1 MAQPFKHPASGIY
14 YLRRKVPPELRAS
27 LGREFKQ
34 SLKTREPAEAKA
46 RFAEAWAQAEAAFA
60 AARAQLAGVEAIGV
74 GDAHQ
79 LAARWFREE
88 QARVEREGAFT
99 EMLAEGSRTASGR
112 GDEVGEWATSYSTF
126 EAAAEEGN
134 GPPND
139 DWAAVV
145 APHIAKALSKHKL
158 PRPAPG
164 SRAAEHLSAAFLEHL
179 HKLSDWAM
187 SRYEGRYLALGLG
200 VAPVQH
206 LRSEGPKPS
215 MSKAVK
221 LMALFDEYSTD
232 KTLNDGDTR
241 ATRKTLA
248 SFQATV
254 QRFTELMGDLDIT
267 AINREVVARYRAE
280 LARLP
285 AKGEGTRGLNA
296 SQLIAKAEKEGLP
309 RLSEPTILNHIRA
322 VSAVLSHGVRL
333 QRLPENPI
341 IAGGVGRSAAKAA
354 TRRVAGIRRRKD
366 YSPDELR
373 AIFTSPAFTETD
385 WAPPRAAFG
394 KAWYWLPL
402 LLYYTGAR
410 REELAQLKASDV
422 KKSPDGIWHLNIL
435 AAEDEEDGSRGV
447 KTEGS
452 RRLLPLHPDLVK
464 RGFLDYASS
473 LPTKGQ
479 LFPDLKPSP
488 SGYFGANF
496 GKRWAVYL
504 KETVKLDSS
513 VSPIHGFRHTFKT
526 LSRDVGIPE
535 DVHDAITG
543 HAGTGGIARDY
554 GSMTLRRMAEELAK
568 YPEAPTV

>member
-34 SLKTREPAEAKA
+34 SLKTREPAEAKGL
-46 RFAEAWAQAEAAFA
+46 FAEAWAKSEAAFA
-60 AARAQLAGVEAIGV
+60 SARAQLAGIEVIDRA
-74 GDAHQ
+74 DAYQ

-88 QARVEREGAFT
+88 QERIERAGAFA
-99 EMLAEGSRTASGR
+99 EMLVEGSRTLCER
-112 GDEVGEWATSYSTF
+112 GDEAGEWVTSYLTLR
-126 EAAAEEGN
+126 EAAEQDI
-134 GPPND
+134 GPPDD
-139 DWAAVV
+139 DWAALV
-145 APHIAKALSKHKL
+145 APHIATSLRQNNL

-164 SRAAEHLSAAFLEHL
+164 GLAAELLNAAFLEHL
-179 HKLSDWAM
+179 HKLSEWAM
-187 SRYEGRYLALGLG
+187 QRYDGVYAALGVN
-200 VAPVQH
+200 VAPVLP
-206 LRSEGPKPS
+206 LRSEQSKPTRPR
-215 MSKAVK
+215 AIK
-221 LMALFDEYSTD
+221 LMALFGLYAED

-254 QRFTELMGDLDIT
+254 QRFTELMGDLDVT

-309 RLSEPTILNHIRA
+309 RLSEPTIRNHIRA

-333 QRLPENPI
+333 QRLTENPI

-435 AAEDEEDGSRGV
+435 AAEDEEDGGRGV

-554 GSMTLRRMAEELAK
+554 GSMPLSRMAEELAK
-568 YPEAPTV
+568 FPLVPR